1 VSKKDDLHKRY
12 FSIIALAAAVA
23 ALTGVVL
30 ESWTI
35 FFWTWG
41 ILLVNVLAW
50 RKRR

>member
-1 VSKKDDLHKRY
+1 VSRRGDLNKRY
-12 FSIIALAAAVA
+12 LSIIALAAAVA
-23 ALTGVVL
+23 ALIGVVL

-41 ILLVNVLAW
+41 ILLVNMLAW